1 MDLRLAVHQIQN
13 VDGVH
18 RMGCVTF
25 GPLHHLVDKVICKLH
40 RVLEYVLLF
49 QIVDLVQLKATIPI
63 HLTKQGIQQEKR
75 LKGQVITMKSFRKM
89 SLIFSDYVNVRGAHH
104 KKNVSHC
111 MSLLIDVS
119 QLLVGIGKVF

>member
-18 RMGCVTF
+18 RMGCVIF

-49 QIVDLVQLKATIPI
+49 LIVDLAQLKATIPF
-63 HLTKQGIQQEKR
+63 HLTKQDIQLEKS
-75 LKGQVITMKSFRKM
+75 LKGQVIIMKSFRKM
-89 SLIFSDYVNVRGAHH
+89 SLIFSDYVNVRGAQH
-104 KKNVSHC
+104 KKNVIHC
-111 MSLLIDVS
+111 MNLLTDVS
-119 QLLVGIGKVF
+119 QLLVGIGKAF